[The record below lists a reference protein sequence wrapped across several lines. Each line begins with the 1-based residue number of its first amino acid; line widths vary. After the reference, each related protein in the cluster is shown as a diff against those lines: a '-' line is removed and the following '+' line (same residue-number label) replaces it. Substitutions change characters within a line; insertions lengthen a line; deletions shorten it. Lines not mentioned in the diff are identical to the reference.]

1 MMASFLCL
9 SLLIVKITGV
19 SDIFLNV
26 VLLTLNNFWA
36 TFIIKKW
43 QT

>member
-1 MMASFLCL
+1 MIASFLRL

-19 SDIFLNV
+19 SDIVLHV
-26 VLLTLNNFWA
+26 VLTLNNFWA